1 MLMLS
6 PYPSSSATCFHLVRH
21 GAHGDLGRALSGRAG
36 VASLTEAGREQARKV
51 AAVGVLGRLNAI
63 HSSPRVRTQETGAIL
78 AAVHGVQCDRVDAL
92 DEIDFGAWTGKAF
105 ADLEGKPDWRAWN
118 ERRSVARTPGGE
130 TMAQAAA
137 RAVSH
142 LAASAQAMP
151 GAVIACVTHSDIIRG
166 VIAHYLGLDLDHML
180 RFDID
185 PGSVSTIL
193 LDGQGA
199 RVTRVNMVPA

>member
-1 MLMLS
+1 MLS
-6 PYPSSSATCFHLVRH
+6 PYPSLSATCFHLVRH
-21 GAHGDLGRALSGRAG
+21 GAHGDLGRVLSGRAG
-36 VASLTEAGREQARKV
+36 TAALTQAGREQVRRLAEC
-51 AAVGVLGRLNAI
+51 GVLGRLNAI
-63 HSSPRVRTQETGAIL
+63 HASPRVRTQETGAIL
-78 AAVHGVQCDRVDAL
+78 GAAHGVPCDRIEAL
-92 DEIDFGAWTGKAF
+92 DEIDFGAWTGAAF
-105 ADLEGKPDWRAWN
+105 AELEGDPDWRAWN

-130 TMAQAAA
+130 TMRQAVG

-166 VIAHYLGLDLDHML
+166 VIAHYLGLNLDDIL

-199 RVTRVNMVPA
+199 RATRVNMVPA